1 MTSDTGGPIKLNEP
15 TYRVIASLE
24 RQEIDVNGRPV
35 ALQPDMLLKAD
46 IILERRTLIDWLLSP
61 LRSVRM

>member
-24 RQEIDVNGRPV
+24 RQEIDVNGKPV

-46 IILERRTLIDWLLSP
+46 IILERRSLIDWLLSP